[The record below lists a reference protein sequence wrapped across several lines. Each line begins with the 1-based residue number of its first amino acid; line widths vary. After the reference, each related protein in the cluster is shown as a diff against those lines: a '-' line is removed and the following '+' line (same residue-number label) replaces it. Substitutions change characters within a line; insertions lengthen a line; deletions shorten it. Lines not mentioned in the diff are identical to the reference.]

1 MHNLSKNSS
10 TRPAAIDNGRPAAPQ
25 SRAAFPLGGGYPERR
40 AIFFQELFVS
50 HSLVV
55 GFLCLS
61 LVMALGALQA
71 RSAELVSLA
80 KPPQRLI
87 AHRGASH
94 DAPENTLAA
103 FRLAWEQG
111 ADGIEGDFRLTKDG
125 QIVCLH
131 DADTKRTAGENLVA
145 AQSTLAELRKLDVG
159 AKKHARYQGEK
170 IPTFAE
176 VAACVPEGKL
186 FFIELKIGPEIVAP
200 LAAELAKTKLL
211 SEQIVIISFSADALS
226 ECKKLLP
233 KLRTHWLTSY
243 KRPEGDKD
251 WSRGTPTA
259 QTVAQTLS
267 RIHADGLGTQGNADI
282 VTADFL
288 AVLKSAGLT
297 QFHVWTI
304 DDPAAAAR
312 FLQLGAWSITTNRP
326 AFLREALNKQR

>member
-1 MHNLSKNSS
+1 M
-10 TRPAAIDNGRPAAPQ
+10 
-25 SRAAFPLGGGYPERR
+25 
-40 AIFFQELFVS
+40 S
-50 HSLVV
+50 HSLSA
-55 GFLCLS
+55 GFVCLS
-61 LVMALGALQA
+61 VCLVLGVLQA
-71 RSAELVSLA
+71 RAAEPVSFA

-94 DAPENTLAA
+94 DAPENTIAA

-159 AKKHARYQGEK
+159 GKKHASYKGEK

-176 VAACVPEGKL
+176 VAACVPAGKF
-186 FFIELKIGPEIVAP
+186 FFIELKTGPEIVAP

-211 SEQIVIISFSADALS
+211 PEQIVIISFSAEALR

-243 KRPEGDKD
+243 KRPEGAQD
-251 WSRGTPTA
+251 WSRGTPSA
-259 QTVAQTLS
+259 ETVAQTLS
-267 RIHADGLGTQGNADI
+267 RIQADGLGTQGNAEMVSAAFI
-282 VTADFL
+282 AE
-288 AVLKSAGLT
+288 LKSAGHA

-304 DDPAAAAR
+304 DNPAAAAE
-312 FLQLGAWSITTNRP
+312 FLRLGAWSITTNRP
-326 AFLREALNKQR
+326 AYLREALNKPR